1 MEKPKGDKTFGKRM
15 KKLREERNKMKDDK
29 VDVDKNNLPEQSK
42 QEVSK
47 SNKNVPDVTPTLIIE
62 DSKYDG
68 RLKVLQH
75 AILDLSLDVEHILS
89 QMKIL

>member
-1 MEKPKGDKTFGKRM
+1 MEKAKGDKTFGKRM

-29 VDVDKNNLPEQSK
+29 VDVDMNDLTEQSK

-47 SNKNVPDVTPTLIIE
+47 FNKNVPDVTSTLIIE
-62 DSKYDG
+62 DNKHDE

-75 AILDLSLDVEHILS
+75 AILDLSLDVEYIMS
-89 QMKIL
+89 QM